1 MSTLW
6 TVSVLEL
13 ADKGRTLLIWIC
25 SGWRLLVTALVA
37 VKESWTHGRSLLS
50 WRPRHSWLIRRPGIQ
65 NVPVAGAKTQMWDEL
80 KRDSV
85 ARQVIVRTISLTT
98 SITGWLQPI
107 RSTAGKSFY
116 QQSMLVSHT
125 KSFPLK
131 KKKEKSHPLLFGLY
145 QLLTIDSTRGA
156 AIVVFSQTV
165 TSLPA
170 VASGSSSLVQPAF
183 SQNRT
188 KTLDALKDGCTRP
201 HVQVISIIPAENKF
215 SGS

>member
-13 ADKGRTLLIWIC
+13 ADKDRTLLIWIC

-107 RSTAGKSFY
+107 RSMVGKSFH
-116 QQSMLVSHT
+116 QQSLLVSHT
-125 KSFPLK
+125 KSFPL

-145 QLLTIDSTRGA
+145 QLLSIDSTRGA

-165 TSLPA
+165 TSFPA

-201 HVQVISIIPAENKF
+201 HVQVISRIPVENKF

>member
-50 WRPRHSWLIRRPGIQ
+50 WRPRHFWLIRRPGIQ

-107 RSTAGKSFY
+107 RSTAGKSFH
-116 QQSMLVSHT
+116 QQSLLVSHT
-125 KSFPLK
+125 KSFPL

-145 QLLTIDSTRGA
+145 QLLSIDSTRGA

-188 KTLDALKDGCTRP
+188 KTLDALKDGCTWL
-201 HVQVISIIPAENKF
+201 HVQVISRIPVENKF

>member
-65 NVPVAGAKTQMWDEL
+65 NVPVAGAKTQMRDEL

-85 ARQVIVRTISLTT
+85 ARQVIVRMVSLTT
-98 SITGWLQPI
+98 SITGWLQPF
-107 RSTAGKSFY
+107 RSTAGKSFH
-116 QQSMLVSHT
+116 QQSLLVSHT
-125 KSFPLK
+125 KSFPL

-145 QLLTIDSTRGA
+145 QLLSIDSTRGA

-201 HVQVISIIPAENKF
+201 HVQVI
-215 SGS
+215 

>member
-107 RSTAGKSFY
+107 RSTAGKSFH
-116 QQSMLVSHT
+116 QQSLLVSHT
-125 KSFPLK
+125 SRCSLFR
-131 KKKEKSHPLLFGLY
+131 KEQQNLFRKNKQKSHPLLFGLY
-145 QLLTIDSTRGA
+145 QLLSIDSTRGA

-201 HVQVISIIPAENKF
+201 HVQVI
-215 SGS
+215 

>member
-37 VKESWTHGRSLLS
+37 VKERWTHGRSLLS
-50 WRPRHSWLIRRPGIQ
+50 WRPRHSWLVRRPGIQ

-107 RSTAGKSFY
+107 RSTAGKSFH
-116 QQSMLVSHT
+116 QQSLLVSHT
-125 KSFPLK
+125 KSFPL

-145 QLLTIDSTRGA
+145 QLLSIDSTRGA

-188 KTLDALKDGCTRP
+188 KTLDALKDGCTKP
-201 HVQVISIIPAENKF
+201 HVQVISRIPVENKF

>member
-85 ARQVIVRTISLTT
+85 ARQVIVRMVSLTT
-98 SITGWLQPI
+98 SITGWLQPF
-107 RSTAGKSFY
+107 RSTAGKSFH
-116 QQSMLVSHT
+116 QQSLLVSHT
-125 KSFPLK
+125 KSFPL

-145 QLLTIDSTRGA
+145 QLLSIDSTRGA

-188 KTLDALKDGCTRP
+188 KTLDALKDGCTWL
-201 HVQVISIIPAENKF
+201 HVQVISRIPVENKF

>member
-65 NVPVAGAKTQMWDEL
+65 NVPVPGAKTQMWDEL

-85 ARQVIVRTISLTT
+85 ARQVIVRTVSLTT

-107 RSTAGKSFY
+107 RSMVGKSFH
-116 QQSMLVSHT
+116 QQSLLVSHT

-131 KKKEKSHPLLFGLY
+131 KKRKIAIRYFSVGTNFCPLIPLEEPPLLF
-145 QLLTIDSTRGA
+145 
-156 AIVVFSQTV
+156 VVKPSHLFLQWLQGV
-165 TSLPA
+165 
-170 VASGSSSLVQPAF
+170 
-183 SQNRT
+183 
-188 KTLDALKDGCTRP
+188 P
-201 HVQVISIIPAENKF
+201 HWFNQRSAKIAQKHLMPWKMDVRDRMFK
-215 SGS
+215 

>member
-80 KRDSV
+80 KHDSV

-107 RSTAGKSFY
+107 RSTAGKSFH
-116 QQSMLVSHT
+116 QQSLLVSHT
-125 KSFPLK
+125 KSFPL

-145 QLLTIDSTRGA
+145 QLLSIDSTRGA

-188 KTLDALKDGCTRP
+188 KTLDALKDGCTWL
-201 HVQVISIIPAENKF
+201 HVQVISRIPVENKF